1 MPTCPTQPHSLMSL
15 GSSSTRPIRRLNV
28 CVGGY
33 VRCLACGA
41 SIMLPKEG
49 QRLAFRCVPK
59 VVRTSG
65 SFYRVRRIAQGL
77 HPYGNHRD
85 DWPNGVV
92 SPMPTRV
99 AYPRPSV
106 ASQRAIRRWRWFG
119 LHMLAKATAVPPNTL
134 PPRRRY
140 TIQRVS
146 STTWIRR
153 GDGSFEV
160 DQGRP
165 QGEGTLTIDT

>member
-1 MPTCPTQPHSLMSL
+1 MW
-15 GSSSTRPIRRLNV
+15 
-28 CVGGY
+28 GGY
-33 VRCLACGA
+33 VGCLACGA

-165 QGEGTLTIDT
+165 QGVGTLTMDT